1 MVSPNSENGQV
12 ELAAAWERL
21 MDAQE
26 RFERVRAEAAGMVAV
41 AADAR
46 SEAARALASEGAT
59 HRELAEFL
67 GMARGSIPDVLRP
80 R

>member
-1 MVSPNSENGQV
+1 MVPPDYENGQV
-12 ELAAAWERL
+12 EQAAAWERL

-46 SEAARALASEGAT
+46 AEVARELADAGVT

-67 GMARGSIPDVLRP
+67 GMARGSIPGILRP